1 MAAAS
6 VAPSSALTAIESD
19 DARWP
24 EAWFIPDEVED
35 QKAENRLTTNVPAS
49 PTLMKELGVLY
60 WKMDPASFEY
70 PVKMVPW
77 EPAEGT
83 VVDPKLAAIRDER
96 GYNYA
101 EILTIHPDTLPKYD
115 EMVAMFFEEHIH
127 DAEEIRYILEGSG
140 YFDVRDFEDK
150 WIRIKLSAGDLITLP
165 EGIYHRF
172 TLDDKDMI
180 KAMRLF
186 KGTPVWTPFNR
197 PQEDHPSRQAYIT
210 EFVGDAQMTKKRK
223 IESDQTV
230 GSA

>member
-6 VAPSSALTAIESD
+6 VEPSAALTAIESD

-24 EAWFIPDEVED
+24 EAWRIPDEIED
-35 QKAENRLTTNVPAS
+35 QKAENRLSENVPVS
-49 PTLMKELGVLY
+49 PALLKELGVLY

-70 PVKMVPW
+70 PVKEVPW

-83 VVDPKLAAIRDER
+83 VVDPKLAAIRDGR

-101 EILTIHPDTLPKYD
+101 EILTIHPDTLPNYD
-115 EMVAMFFEEHIH
+115 KMIAMFFEEHIH
-127 DAEEIRYILEGSG
+127 DAEEIRYILGGSG
-140 YFDVRDFEDK
+140 YFDVRDFEDS

-172 TLDDKDMI
+172 TLDDRDMI

-197 PQEDHPSRQAYIT
+197 PQEEHPSRQAYVS
-210 EFVGDAQMTKKRK
+210 EVVALAQTAKKRK
-223 IESDQTV
+223 TEDEAA
-230 GSA
+230 GSI